1 MGMVHQISDND
12 PVKDACRIAEKIASH
27 GPKAAQYLKEAI
39 NAGAEMTLGQGMKL
53 EADMSV
59 ILQSTSDRTEGIN
72 SFLERRAPSFK
83 GD

>member
-1 MGMVHQISDND
+1 
-12 PVKDACRIAEKIASH
+12 
-27 GPKAAQYLKEAI
+27 
-39 NAGAEMTLGQGMKL
+39 MTLGQGMNL